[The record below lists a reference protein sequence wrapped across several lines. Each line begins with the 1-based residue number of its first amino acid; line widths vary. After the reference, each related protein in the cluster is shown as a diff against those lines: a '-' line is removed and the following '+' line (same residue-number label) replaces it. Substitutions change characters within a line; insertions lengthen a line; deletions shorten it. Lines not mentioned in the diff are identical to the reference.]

1 MEAKAETDDRIDV
14 GSDRE
19 ASTHTPRWV
28 PILAIIV
35 AIGVLVLI
43 VVAHLSGAMG
53 PGLHS

>member
-1 MEAKAETDDRIDV
+1 MEAEAETDDHIDV

-19 ASTHTPRWV
+19 ASTDTPRWV
-28 PILAIIV
+28 PILAIVI

-43 VVAHLSGAMG
+43 VVLHLSGATG

>member
-19 ASTHTPRWV
+19 ASTDTPRWV
-28 PILAIIV
+28 PILAIVV

-43 VVAHLSGAMG
+43 VVAHISGAMG